1 MKQNQFYVFVA
12 IPKNCVLLCACVCNF
27 ALFIQVPDG
36 GALNLVS
43 KQSSFYNLS
52 ILPEKTDKSHKYETL
67 NLSKFSSASPPL
79 SRATSPLNHD
89 HDGGLK
95 VRIQYD
101 LSSLHSRSLSH
112 SRDYCIRSFVYC
124 WKLWLNSYEDTNAI
138 EVLSDPLSNDWDII
152 WPREKLLPL

>member
-1 MKQNQFYVFVA
+1 M
-12 IPKNCVLLCACVCNF
+12 
-27 ALFIQVPDG
+27 PDG

-95 VRIQYD
+95 VGAVSECSLCTAHISQRAFNMCED
-101 LSSLHSRSLSH
+101 SSPLGCDTVVGRVDPGLG
-112 SRDYCIRSFVYC
+112 DNGSF
-124 WKLWLNSYEDTNAI
+124 
-138 EVLSDPLSNDWDII
+138 
-152 WPREKLLPL
+152 RM